1 MSNALDITPKNNAR
15 IVETG
20 NNIILMSN
28 AYKKSNL
35 IATDKECES
44 INNIQLGNN
53 LLNIANYMYI
63 TDSAKLFARH
73 KFCKPYKDNYIQNR
87 YYYIVNNIHS
97 NANNTKNYIVVSEEE
112 NDNIKTLT
120 TIESPFPQPTNP
132 SNESSVETKY
142 SEWMNIIDDSE
153 QYIFAYYIAYGQ
165 FYRSGYLNV
174 QHLYIVRIN
183 KETFAVSNVLVIK
196 DTGRPIVN
204 TFYKSTDNFCCVITN
219 GVNNA
224 HYYPSYADG
233 ASDNLFTKHTIIRIN
248 KSTFAAE
255 TQVITPQNIKFRSG
269 SYSAISNVTWYNEN
283 VYYRINSLYIDD
295 FYKNGNDYYYFS
307 LQKTG
312 LKNPW
317 YKDIAYDGICTGV
330 ANLCLRRLT
339 PTNAFSNFHA
349 YNTYVGGTWDSG
361 QQQKW
366 LTPYGST
373 ISWND
378 SIYTIERYWLIGN
391 YMYFAVYNENAESGM
406 LNYQG
411 IHVMQI
417 KTDGSAF
424 SAFGIYLNYLSKIAV
439 SNSKN
444 IISMVYNSDK
454 SILLIGFKN
463 EFEIWKLNTSS
474 HLYEKTSMA
483 YTNIKCAGFDSLDRI
498 WYMTGNSGVHYLS
511 LTDPIK
517 AKIKFEKQ
525 FYIYSNENIESYITF
540 EATDAFDN
548 NANGNYILTLS
559 GPAYFKSNN
568 KKQLTIEYTG
578 NNSAHYPI
586 VINGPETISCAAKF
600 QKVWEV

>member
-15 IVETG
+15 IIETG

-35 IATDKECES
+35 IAINKECEN

-63 TDSAKLFARH
+63 TDSAKYFARH
-73 KFCKPYKDNYIQNR
+73 KFCKPYKDNYIPNR
-87 YYYIVNNIHS
+87 YYYIVNNVFANS
-97 NANNTKNYIVVSEEE
+97 NSTKNYIVISEEE
-112 NDNIKTLT
+112 NDSINTLK
-120 TIESPFPQPTNP
+120 TIESPFPSL
-132 SNESSVETKY
+132 SNWNNEQSQGIQY
-142 SEWMNIIDDSE
+142 SEWMNFIDDSE
-153 QYIFAYYIAYGQ
+153 QYIFAYYVCYGINSSQ
-165 FYRSGYLNV
+165 DLQNMI
-174 QHLYIVRIN
+174 IVRIH
-183 KETFAVSNVLVIK
+183 KETFSMSNVLTIK
-196 DTGRPIVN
+196 CTGRPVLN

-224 HYYPSYADG
+224 FYVGTSRGD
-233 ASDNLFTKHTIIRIN
+233 SIELFCRHTIIRIN

-255 TQVITPQNIKFRSG
+255 TQVITPMNLKFETG
-269 SYSAISNVTWYNEN
+269 TYSTTSASWHEAAIYTRY
-283 VYYRINSLYIDD
+283 NSLFIDD
-295 FYKNGNDYYYFS
+295 FYKNGNNYYYFS
-307 LQKTG
+307 LQKSG

-317 YKDIAYDGICTGV
+317 SNSVYHDGICNGP

-349 YNTYVGGTWDSG
+349 YNTFTSGAWDSSSME
-361 QQQKW
+361 KW
-366 LTPYGST
+366 LTPYGT
-373 ISWND
+373 KISWTD
-378 SIYTIERYWLIGN
+378 SRYTIERYWIIGN

-406 LNYQG
+406 LSYQG

-424 SAFGIYLNYLSKIAV
+424 SSFGIYLSYLSRIAV
-439 SNSKN
+439 SNSKS

-483 YTNIKCAGFDSLDRI
+483 YTNIKCVGFDSLDRI
-498 WYMTGNSGVHYLS
+498 WYITGNNGVHYLS

-517 AKIKFEKQ
+517 AIIKFEKQ
-525 FYIYSNENIESYITF
+525 FYVYTNDNIESYITF
-540 EATDAFDN
+540 KATDAFNN

-578 NNSAHYPI
+578 NDSSHYPI